1 MVLSPK
7 STSRGWT
14 TFAFICLRSTLLIVV
29 TFFYFQHID
38 RIGHWINPVVE
49 TPTWGE
55 TIEEVSSLA
64 RRSTSTNL
72 QRLLLGSGKW
82 VYYYHSLVPTL
93 IRNLCAFRLLPF
105 STISFL
111 FIFLANHLAL
121 VPLASIFLFSLTL
134 HLQFL
139 SYHLSG
145 LVFSSISSSRLPGS
159 YKYFFPLP
167 HQCYGFYFLL
177 LHLFRNNCSSI
188 CLQTPLPLFLSP
200 LHHYWNLS
208 IIWWGVWS
216 LFPCFPIGH
225 F

>member
-1 MVLSPK
+1 MIFGYSWTTFRRLLRMVLSPK

-55 TIEEVSSLA
+55 TIKEVSSLA
-64 RRSTSTNL
+64 RRSNSTNL
-72 QRLLLGSGKW
+72 ERLLLGSGKW

-93 IRNLCAFRLLPF
+93 IRNLCAFLLLPF

-121 VPLASIFLFSLTL
+121 VSLAPIFHFSYSSPSSILILSFIRPCVFLDFLFPFTW
-134 HLQFL
+134 F
-139 SYHLSG
+139 
-145 LVFSSISSSRLPGS
+145 V
-159 YKYFFPLP
+159 
-167 HQCYGFYFLL
+167 
-177 LHLFRNNCSSI
+177 
-188 CLQTPLPLFLSP
+188 
-200 LHHYWNLS
+200 
-208 IIWWGVWS
+208 
-216 LFPCFPIGH
+216 
-225 F
+225 